1 MQQQHTTYAGI
12 SITVPTQRC
21 AQTSCHTV
29 QASRDNRDDVE
40 QPQTAHG
47 AIQIQHQMEQK
58 NTQHGMKLALPRV
71 VRVAMASAVGGESE
85 LCRWSGGVGGLTCV
99 NGLTF
104 LPLFSCSQPNRHQ
117 VAIASTSLRVLTYDD
132 FTIMVFLLSCRVF
145 HPRPPFPHPPIEVD
159 PRLRGLLQVR
169 STTGA
174 RRHVVSNG
182 ATRAGCLTAAEC
194 CRLQLTAWKKKK
206 KSYAL
211 FRRIKRFQKPT

>member
-1 MQQQHTTYAGI
+1 M
-12 SITVPTQRC
+12 
-21 AQTSCHTV
+21 
-29 QASRDNRDDVE
+29 QASLDNRDKVE
-40 QPQTAHG
+40 QPQAARG
-47 AIQIQHQMEQK
+47 AIKIKHILEK
-58 NTQHGMKLALPRV
+58 KTHGTEWNLPCGRV

-132 FTIMVFLLSCRVF
+132 FTMMVFLLSCRVF
-145 HPRPPFPHPPIEVD
+145 HPRPPFPHPPNQVD

-174 RRHVVSNG
+174 RRHVVANG

-194 CRLQLTAWKKKK
+194 CRLQLTPWNKKKNRTRY
-206 KSYAL
+206 SAA
-211 FRRIKRFQKPT
+211 